1 MGKQLIKILKSYS
14 ALKTIFL
21 SIAII
26 SLSGC
31 AVHKASFDCSNG
43 KGMGCGS
50 MTDVHKAIKNNN
62 FKPQVETQNYLKP
75 TKGCTSCQKSN
86 FNNEVNNEVNIDSAT
101 YNKQNINLTK
111 SRVSRTQ
118 DKIMKI
124 WFNGYFDEKNN
135 FHDSQYI
142 YTILEPAKWIVNGP
156 EKL

>member
-1 MGKQLIKILKSYS
+1 MAQQLIKTLKSYNV
-14 ALKTIFL
+14 LKILSL
-21 SIAII
+21 SIGIM
-26 SLSGC
+26 SLSAC

-62 FKPQVETQNYLKP
+62 FKNQEDTQNYLKP
-75 TKGCTSCQKSN
+75 TKGCVSCQKTNLDTISSIDPAIYSN
-86 FNNEVNNEVNIDSAT
+86 
-101 YNKQNINLTK
+101 QNIKLTK

-124 WFNGYFDEKNN
+124 WFNGYFDQNNN